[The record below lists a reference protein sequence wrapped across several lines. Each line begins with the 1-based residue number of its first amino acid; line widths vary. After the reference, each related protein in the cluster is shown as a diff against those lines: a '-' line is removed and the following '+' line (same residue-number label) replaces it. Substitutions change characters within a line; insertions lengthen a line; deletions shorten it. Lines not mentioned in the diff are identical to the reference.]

1 MIVHVGL
8 VNVIAGLFIVSLSSI
23 GLGCCIAGL
32 WMLRE
37 LKKPRRPKKEYKTSD
52 YRRDEPELDM
62 ISHKEARR
70 RIRKGE
76 QYGETR

>member
-1 MIVHVGL
+1 MMVHVGL

-37 LKKPRRPKKEYKTSD
+37 PKKLKGKYETSD
-52 YRRDEPELDM
+52 YRKDDPE
-62 ISHKEARR
+62 
-70 RIRKGE
+70 GE
-76 QYGETR
+76 QHDKTR

>member
-1 MIVHVGL
+1 MMIHVGL

-37 LKKPRRPKKEYKTSD
+37 PRKPGKSKRPKGKYEYED
-52 YRRDEPELDM
+52 MRPDEPKGG
-62 ISHKEARR
+62 SHD
-70 RIRKGE
+70 
-76 QYGETR
+76 